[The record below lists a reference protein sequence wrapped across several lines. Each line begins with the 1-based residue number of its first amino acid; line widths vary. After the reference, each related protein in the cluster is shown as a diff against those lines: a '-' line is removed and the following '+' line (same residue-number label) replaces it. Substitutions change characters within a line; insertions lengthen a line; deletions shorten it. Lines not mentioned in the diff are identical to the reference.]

1 MTPTTSSAAAS
12 ASQAG
17 PTTQPQP
24 SSSVTKDIN
33 GAVTEDEAALYD
45 RQIRLWGLEAQ
56 NRLRTAHILIVGW
69 NGIATE
75 TIKNTVLSGI
85 GSITILDPTLIDA
98 STDLLSGFF
107 FRDEEVG
114 QPKCSSGP
122 LDRVRSLNPLVKV
135 TGVHDASSYETFLDG
150 GEPAQTW
157 LKDQAIDVV
166 VAGTPLPT
174 TPAGGDG
181 LMAKLITMNQTTRA
195 AGLKFFLSGTY
206 GFGGFYFADQIT
218 HDYLVERAAPPPTA
232 TTTTTTEQ
240 TEKKRIKQR
249 QTFTSLSD
257 SLSYTWTG
265 LTDRQQRRIRPPLDW
280 FVWLA
285 LCDLESRLGQTW
297 SSSSTSISAN
307 ALKDRTVALIREKGF
322 KPELI
327 LGCLAGAETDSVFES
342 IVKLGG
348 TGATLAP
355 VGSVLGGLMAQ
366 DILNSIS
373 GREEP
378 VVNWIFLHMDASGS
392 ATVHRIGDLT
402 NAVVVD

>member
-1 MTPTTSSAAAS
+1 MTIATSISAAS
-12 ASQAG
+12 ASPAD

-24 SSSVTKDIN
+24 SSSVTNDNK

-114 QPKCSSGP
+114 QPKCSPGP
-122 LDRVRSLNPLVKV
+122 LDRVRALNPLVKV
-135 TGVHDASSYETFLDG
+135 TGIHEASSYETLLNG
-150 GEPAQTW
+150 GEAAQTW
-157 LKDQAIDVV
+157 LRDQAIDVV

-181 LMAKLITMNQTTRA
+181 LMAKLIAMNETTRA

-206 GFGGFYFADQIT
+206 GLGGFYFADQIT
-218 HDYLVERAAPPPTA
+218 HDYLVERAAPPSTAA
-232 TTTTTTEQ
+232 TTTPEQ

-249 QTFTSLSD
+249 QIFTSLSA

-265 LTDRQQRRIRPPLDW
+265 LTDRQQHRIRPPVDW

-285 LCDLESRLGQTW
+285 LCDLQSRLG
-297 SSSSTSISAN
+297 SNASCTSIASS
-307 ALKDRTVALIREKGF
+307 ALKDRTVALIQEKGF

-327 LGCLAGAETDSVFES
+327 LPTTAGEETDKIFES
-342 IVKLGG
+342 VVKLGG
-348 TGATLAP
+348 TGVTLAP

-378 VVNWIFLHMDASGS
+378 VVNWLFLHMDASGS

-402 NAVVVD
+402 NPVVVD